1 MNSAAD
7 VWKKVLEMLSRDLT
21 ETAINTWFSECRA
34 VDIDDKKL
42 VICVSSDFK
51 KNVIE
56 GRYLP
61 IIKNALKEIFSGDM
75 DILILGE
82 NGETDYGHREGDSP
96 VTEDY
101 TFERFVVGN
110 TNRYAHAAAKAVAD
124 GNVVNYNPLFI
135 YGESGLGKTHLL
147 HAIRIEMKRRN
158 PDCNVVL
165 VKGEEFTNEMITAL
179 QIGKN
184 IAFREKYRGA
194 DALLIDDIQF
204 IAGKTST
211 QEEFFNTFN
220 TLYDAGREIV
230 LTSDRPPQE
239 MSRLED
245 RLRTRFESGVMTE
258 INPPDY
264 ETRMAIIRNKANQL
278 GMVLSNEVTNYI
290 AENLT
295 SNVRQLEGA
304 VKMIK
309 ARSEILGCEVDVPL
323 VADVIKDLIREG
335 YSPKPEEIIEE
346 TAKYFNLSPEDLRGQ
361 SRTKN
366 MTLARQIA
374 MYVIRRLTNLSLDD
388 IGGFFEGRDHS
399 TVISSIR
406 KIESSIQ
413 TSQEFSKTVKDI
425 IANVNSGN

>member
-82 NGETDYGHREGDSP
+82 NGEADYSHREGDSP
-96 VTEDY
+96 ITEDY

-165 VKGEEFTNEMITAL
+165 VKGEEFTNELIYAL

-184 IAFREKYRGA
+184 TAFHEKYRGA

-230 LTSDRPPQE
+230 LTSDRPPHE

-264 ETRMAIIRNKANQL
+264 ETRMAIIRNKATQL

-309 ARSEILGCEVDVPL
+309 ARSEILGCDVDVPL

-366 MTLARQIA
+366 MTLARQVA

-388 IGGFFEGRDHS
+388 IGGYFEGRDHS

>member
-7 VWKKVLEMLSRDLT
+7 VWKKVLELLSRDLT

-61 IIKNALKEIFSGDM
+61 LIKNALKEIFSGDM

-82 NGETDYGHREGDSP
+82 NGEADYSHREGDSP
-96 VTEDY
+96 VTEEY

-110 TNRYAHAAAKAVAD
+110 TNRYAHAAAKAVAG
-124 GNVVNYNPLFI
+124 GNVQNYNPLFI
-135 YGESGLGKTHLL
+135 YGDSGLGKTHLL
-147 HAIRIEMKRRN
+147 HAIRIEMKRRD
-158 PDCNVVL
+158 PDSNVVL
-165 VKGEEFTNEMITAL
+165 VKGEEFTNELISAL

-184 IAFREKYRGA
+184 IAFREKYRSA

-204 IAGKTST
+204 IAGKPST
-211 QEEFFNTFN
+211 QEEFFHTFN

-239 MSRLED
+239 MSLLED

-258 INPPDY
+258 INAPDY
-264 ETRMAIIRNKANQL
+264 ETRMAIIRNKATQL
-278 GMVLSNEVTNYI
+278 GMVLSNEVANYI

-295 SNVRQLEGA
+295 FNVRQLEGA

-309 ARSEILGCEVDVPL
+309 ARSEIIGSDIDIPL
-323 VADVIKDLIREG
+323 AADAIKDLVREG
-335 YSPKPEEIIEE
+335 YTPNPERIIEE
-346 TAKYFNLSPEDLRGQ
+346 TAKYFNLTPEDIRGQ

-366 MTLARQIA
+366 MALARQVA
-374 MYVIRRLTNLSLDD
+374 MYVIRRLTNLTLDD
-388 IGGFFEGRDHS
+388 IGEIFDRRDHT
-399 TVISSIR
+399 TVLSSIR
-406 KIESSIQ
+406 KIENSIQ
-413 TSQEFSKTVKDI
+413 TSNDFSKTVKDI
-425 IANVNSGN
+425 IANVNSGK